1 MAQKRVVVIG
11 GGSTGCAVAHDL
23 ALRGFE
29 VVLIER
35 GDLASATTGRCSC
48 FLHSGARYVV
58 TDTESAVEAIEENAI
73 IKRIMP
79 PHTMETNGGL
89 FILLKSDDPSYADRF
104 FDGCHAC
111 GVPVEE
117 ITPEQAW
124 SLEPN
129 LTHEISRAAIIP
141 DGVVEPLRFTLA
153 FAATARVNG
162 ARFLPYTEMEGFL
175 MQGNRVTGVA
185 VWDRVSG
192 ERFQISADL
201 VVNAAGPWA
210 DKVSTMA
217 GIHIP
222 LSLSP
227 GAHVIIAKRFTQRI
241 INLMHRPSSGDFVV
255 PLRSQ
260 TILGTTSWTAAD
272 CDQLRPPP
280 DHIPY
285 LMGTGATII
294 PAIARYPIHSINAA
308 ARPLIAQPG
317 ASERELS
324 RTFQVFDHAERDN
337 VEGLV
342 TIAGGKMSTARAMA
356 EKTADAVAKAL
367 DLDVPCRT
375 REVPLVSFRRYYA
388 RAS

>member
-1 MAQKRVVVIG
+1 MAHKRVVVIG

-23 ALRGFE
+23 TLRGFE

-35 GDLASATTGRCSC
+35 GELASATTGRCSC

-58 TDTESAVEAIEENAI
+58 TDPESAVEAIEENTI
-73 IKRIMP
+73 TRRIMP
-79 PHTMETNGGL
+79 PYSMETNGGL
-89 FILLKSDDPSYADRF
+89 FILLSSDDPSYADRF

-117 ITPEQAW
+117 ITPRQAW
-124 SLEPN
+124 TLEPN
-129 LTHEISRAAIIP
+129 VTREISRAAIIP
-141 DGVVEPLRFTLA
+141 DAVADPLRFTLA

-162 ARFLPYTEMEGFL
+162 ARFLRYTQVEAFL
-175 MQGNRVTGVA
+175 MHGSRVTGVKA
-185 VWDRVSG
+185 WDRVTN
-192 ERFQISADL
+192 ERFDLRADM

-210 DKVSTMA
+210 DAVSTMA
-217 GIHIP
+217 GIRIP

-227 GAHVIIAKRFTQRI
+227 GIHVIIGKRFTQRI
-241 INLMHRPSSGDFVV
+241 VNLMHRPSSGDFAT
-255 PLRSQ
+255 PHRNQ
-260 TILGTTSWTAAD
+260 TILGTTSWTVAD

-280 DHIPY
+280 DHIAY
-285 LMGTGATII
+285 LLEAGATII

-356 EKTADAVAKAL
+356 EKTADAVTQAFGL
-367 DLDVPCRT
+367 SIPCRT
-375 REVPLVSFRRYYA
+375 HEVPLVSFRRSYT
-388 RAS
+388 RG

>member
-1 MAQKRVVVIG
+1 VIRKRVLIIG

-23 ALRGFE
+23 ALRDFE

-35 GDLASATTGRCSC
+35 GELASATTGRCSC
-48 FLHSGARYVV
+48 FLHSGARYAV
-58 TDTESAVEAIEENAI
+58 TDPESAVEAIEENEI
-73 IKRIMP
+73 TKRIMP

-89 FILLKSDDPSYADRF
+89 FILLNSDDASYADRF

-111 GVPVEE
+111 GIAVEE
-117 ITPEQAW
+117 ITPQQAW

-129 LTHEISRAAIIP
+129 LTHEITRAAIIP
-141 DGVVEPLRFTLA
+141 DAVVEPLRFALA

-162 ARFLPYTEMEGFL
+162 AHFLRYTEVEEFL
-175 MQGNRVTGVA
+175 MQGNRVTGVK
-185 VWDRVSG
+185 VWDRVTG
-192 ERFQISADL
+192 GRFDVRADM
-201 VVNAAGPWA
+201 VINAAGPWA

-217 GIHIP
+217 GIRIP

-227 GAHVIIAKRFTQRI
+227 GVHVIIAKRFTQRI
-241 INLMHRPSSGDFVV
+241 VNLMHRPSSGDFAT
-255 PLRSQ
+255 PERNQ
-260 TILGTTSWTAAD
+260 TILGTTSWTVAD

-280 DHIPY
+280 DHIDY
-285 LMGTGATII
+285 LLKAGATMI
-294 PAIARYPIHSINAA
+294 PAIARYPIHAINAA

-342 TIAGGKMSTARAMA
+342 TVAGGKMSTARAMA
-356 EKTADAVAKAL
+356 EKTADVVTRTFGL
-367 DLDVPCRT
+367 NVPCRT
-375 REVPLVSFRRYYA
+375 RDVPLVSFRRYYTG
-388 RAS
+388 

>member
-29 VVLIER
+29 VVVIER
-35 GDLASATTGRCSC
+35 GELASATTGRCSC

-111 GVPVEE
+111 GVSVEE

-129 LTHEISRAAIIP
+129 LTREISRAAIIP
-141 DGVVEPLRFTLA
+141 DGVAEPLRFTLA

-162 ARFLPYTEMEGFL
+162 ARFLSYTEVEGFL
-175 MQGNRVTGVA
+175 MQGNRVTGVRA
-185 VWDRVSG
+185 WDRVTS
-192 ERFQISADL
+192 ERFDVRADL

-210 DKVSTMA
+210 DKVSTHGRDPRPA
-217 GIHIP
+217 EP
-222 LSLSP
+222 EP
-227 GAHVIIAKRFTQRI
+227 GRSRDHRQAVHPAHHQPHAPAVQR
-241 INLMHRPSSGDFVV
+241 R
-255 PLRSQ
+255 LRRAPAQ
-260 TILGTTSWTAAD
+260 PDDPRHDLVDGRG
-272 CDQLRPPP
+272 LRPAAPSARSHPVPHGDRSHDHPGDRPVP
-280 DHIPY
+280 DPLHQC
-285 LMGTGATII
+285 
-294 PAIARYPIHSINAA
+294 RRAA
-308 ARPLIAQPG
+308 AHRSAG
-317 ASERELS
+317 CER
-324 RTFQVFDHAERDN
+324 A
-337 VEGLV
+337 
-342 TIAGGKMSTARAMA
+342 
-356 EKTADAVAKAL
+356 
-367 DLDVPCRT
+367 
-375 REVPLVSFRRYYA
+375 
-388 RAS
+388 